1 MKKSK
6 LLLISSI
13 IGILLFT
20 YIFLSFFLSF
30 FLDDTTYSKSFIK
43 FISYLIKNAIILPHI
58 ILSFI
63 ALIFNWIGYFLNL
76 RWCALVSGIIYCI
89 SMILMPLYAYFVIIQ
104 TILSFIAFA
113 KMKNIKNN
121 I

>member
-13 IGILLFT
+13 LGTLYFIYILS
-20 YIFLSFFLSF
+20 YFFGNMVS
-30 FLDDTTYSKSFIK
+30 SVSSIK
-43 FISYLIKNAIILPHI
+43 FIGSLIANAIVVPHTI
-58 ILSFI
+58 SVFI

-89 SMILMPLYAYFVIIQ
+89 SMILMPLYAIFVIIQ